1 MVETLKAKIQDLQ
14 LQLNKLEYE
23 KELLEDI
30 ILEQQREL
38 IELRDIK
45 KWTGGNE

>member
-1 MVETLKAKIQDLQ
+1 MIEALKAKIQDLQ

-45 KWTGGNE
+45 SWTGGNE